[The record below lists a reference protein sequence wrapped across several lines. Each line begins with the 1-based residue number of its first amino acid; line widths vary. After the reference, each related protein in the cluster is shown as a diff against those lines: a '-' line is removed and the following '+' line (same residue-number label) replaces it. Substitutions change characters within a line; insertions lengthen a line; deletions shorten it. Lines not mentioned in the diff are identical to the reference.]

1 MEASIITT
9 LFLPLALFIIML
21 GMGLS
26 LVIDDFKRVFQ
37 FPKAA
42 AIGLINQLI
51 MLPFIGY
58 VLATYSGL
66 PPELAVGL
74 MILAA
79 CPGGVTSNLISHLA
93 KGDTALSISL
103 TAISSIVS
111 IITIPLII
119 NFAIDHFMGGGLIT
133 KPPTKQIVLSIVAI
147 TVLPVSIGMLIR
159 SKKEAFALRMDKPV
173 RIFSAVF
180 LLIIIVAAIIKEK
193 QVLIDYFG
201 QVWMAALG
209 LNVATMLLGFL
220 SAKLLRLSLP
230 QSITISIESG
240 IQNGTLALVI
250 VTTFLENS
258 QMSITPAIYS
268 LLMFGTGGIMVAYF
282 GKRTDP
288 ITESYSPESL
298 DQSYTNT

>member
-1 MEASIITT
+1 MEASILTSV
-9 LFLPLALFIIML
+9 LLPLALFIIML

-26 LVIDDFKRVFQ
+26 LVVDDFKRVFK

-42 AIGLINQLI
+42 AIGLTNQLI
-51 MLPFIGY
+51 FLPLIGY
-58 VLATYSGL
+58 LFATYAGL

-119 NFAIDHFMGGGLIT
+119 NFAIDHFMGGDIIA

-147 TVLPVSIGMLIR
+147 TILPVGIGMLIR
-159 SKKEAFALRMDKPV
+159 AKKEAFALKMDKPV
-173 RIFSAVF
+173 KIFSAVF
-180 LLIIIVAAIIKEK
+180 LLLIIVAAVLKEK

-209 LNVATMLLGFL
+209 LNIATMILGFL
-220 SAKLLRLSLP
+220 SAKILRLSLR

-240 IQNGTLALVI
+240 IQNGTLALFI
-250 VTTFLENS
+250 VTTLLENS

-268 LLMFGTGGIMVAYF
+268 LLMFGTGGFMIAYF
-282 GKRTDP
+282 GKRTEP
-288 ITESYSPESL
+288 ST
-298 DQSYTNT
+298 